1 MANPKTSEKSGTNK
15 EEKQD
20 KIITQ
25 KTKKKSK
32 PDQKQKG
39 KTDPPKTEG
48 KTTHQKQK
56 DKTDPPKT
64 EGKTNPPKA
73 ER

>member
-1 MANPKTSEKSGTNK
+1 MVNPKTSETSGTNK

-25 KTKKKSK
+25 KTKKERNGPKTE
-32 PDQKQKG
+32 G

-48 KTTHQKQK
+48 Q
-56 DKTDPPKT
+56 TDLPKT
-64 EGKTNPPKA
+64 EG
-73 ER
+73 

>member
-1 MANPKTSEKSGTNK
+1 MANPKTSETSGTNK

-32 PDQKQKG
+32 PDQKHKG
-39 KTDPPKTEG
+39 KTDPPKIEG
-48 KTTHQKQK
+48 KM
-56 DKTDPPKT
+56 DPLKT
-64 EGKTNPPKA
+64 EGQDGPTKN
-73 ER
+73 RRQN